1 MALIVLEEVDR
12 FLARRDHLPFEAAVR
27 QGLFDQFPDEVVVLM
42 TKTNNNGFCKS
53 VSPAAGCSRYLSYK
67 VHTRS
72 R

>member
-1 MALIVLEEVDR
+1 
-12 FLARRDHLPFEAAVR
+12 
-27 QGLFDQFPDEVVVLM
+27 VVVLM